1 MKIRRFACSAFSL
14 CVLMTSTLF
23 ANAANIPEDNRIS
36 EYAGET
42 IQCQIVKCTD
52 NNTPES
58 SVIRVTIPEGATKAQ
73 EDQIIQAAAFN
84 KTSDTD
90 TYAAR
95 NVMDL
100 ISRETDVSVN
110 SNGYTFVGS
119 GTIPGPDYI
128 TLVVQFGNYAN
139 FGAKKMSVVVS
150 GGKNPDRSHTI
161 TTDISPMP
169 STTITLVMYT
179 GMGNVFLTD
188 GSTVTATAKTDAK
201 FGSALGK
208 CLGDNIHHS

>member
-1 MKIRRFACSAFSL
+1 MQGK
-14 CVLMTSTLF
+14 
-23 ANAANIPEDNRIS
+23 P
-36 EYAGET
+36 

-58 SVIRVTIPEGATKAQ
+58 SVISVTIPEGATKAQ

-188 GSTVTATAKTDAK
+188 GSTVTATAKTDASHVDADYCEIWVSPWEMS
-201 FGSALGK
+201 GG
-208 CLGDNIHHS
+208 